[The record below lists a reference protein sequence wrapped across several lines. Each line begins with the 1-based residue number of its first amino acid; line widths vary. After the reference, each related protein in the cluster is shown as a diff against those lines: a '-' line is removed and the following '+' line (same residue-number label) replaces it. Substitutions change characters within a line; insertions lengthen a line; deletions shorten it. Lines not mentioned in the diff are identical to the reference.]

1 MLYNIEYSIPQEAF
15 VNRFLPSRDI
25 KPVSEFR
32 ANAAKFI
39 EQVRETKKPLVISQ
53 HGRGAAVLVDYDAF
67 HDLMD
72 ELEIRRAFAESEV
85 SIREGRGIP
94 NEVVMQELRER
105 YGL

>member
-1 MLYNIEYSIPQEAF
+1 M
-15 VNRFLPSRDI
+15 
-25 KPVSEFR
+25 
-32 ANAAKFI
+32 AA
-39 EQVRETKKPLVISQ
+39 
-53 HGRGAAVLVDYDAF
+53 GRRCWWITTSF
-67 HDLMD
+67 FDLMD